1 MYSICV
7 FFPLM
12 SSPDLTGFVDL
23 VYMSPNNWE
32 SLLSRPVHLYS
43 LEAKGKFWETQDL
56 GVLRKGDVRRLE
68 TSDDFFAESS
78 SSLKLIY
85 PSLLKIPKVLESLPE
100 EPIWN
105 TRIPEWRV
113 TTGFFKGKAQTSYQG
128 ELFPLPAKA
137 SMLSFH
143 PFIQYGAVENRLVIL
158 NATKSPELRSGR
170 ILFYDSA
177 TREKIAE
184 HTIFSNSVTSIN
196 LNQMGFKEVQLPAI
210 LSPDLAGVP
219 FGLGIWE
226 GGRMLS
232 MEHTHPPA
240 SFVLFGD
247 RFGIQGTIKKK
258 WFSSLL
264 RAEI

>member
-1 MYSICV
+1 MSI
-7 FFPLM
+7 
-12 SSPDLTGFVDL
+12 PDLNGFIDL
-23 VYMSPNNWE
+23 VYMPPNNWE
-32 SLLSRPVHLYS
+32 SLLFRSVNLYS
-43 LEAKGKFWETQDL
+43 LESNGEVWETQHL
-56 GVLRKGDVRRLE
+56 GILEKGAVRRFE
-68 TSDDFFAESS
+68 TSDHIFADSS

-85 PSLLKIPKVLESLPE
+85 PSIKKLPKVLESLPE

-113 TTGFFKGKAQTSYQG
+113 TTGFFCGNAQTSYQG

-143 PFIQYGAVENRLVIL
+143 PFIQFGRVENRLVVL
-158 NATKSPELRSGR
+158 NATKSPEIRSGR
-170 ILFYDSA
+170 VIFFDSA
-177 TREKIAE
+177 TKEKVAE
-184 HTIFSNSVTSIN
+184 RQIFSNSVTSIG
-196 LNQMGFKEVQLPAI
+196 LNQMGFKETQLPAI

-247 RFGIQGTIKKK
+247 RFGVQGVIKKR
-258 WFSSLL
+258 WSTRLL
-264 RAEI
+264 RDEL